1 MHGSFSAFHS
11 SPQYVIRACNQE
23 KKSKEDSKSY
33 LDDAVSGDKEDD
45 FDDDDDDDDDDAPT
59 EHVDDD
65 VAMSERFVSQ
75 HASFLLAASFS

>member
-11 SPQYVIRACNQE
+11 SPQYVIRARNQE

-45 FDDDDDDDDDDAPT
+45 FDDDDDDDDDAPT

-75 HASFLLAASFS
+75 HTSFLLAVSFS